1 MKLALITAL
10 GAAIAAASF
19 TAAAQTYQWKDATG
33 RTVISDTPPP
43 PGIKGSRAIGN
54 DRPALTTEKPADKD
68 PGAAKSQADKDLEA
82 KKLKQDEKTK
92 AEQKA
97 KEEAKAQEKR
107 EFCEKMRGNVA
118 ALESSQRLT
127 TPSADGT
134 LQYVDTDQRQ
144 QELERITRQLDEHC
158 N

>member
-1 MKLALITAL
+1 MKFALISAL
-10 GAAIAAASF
+10 GVALAAASLPAF
-19 TAAAQTYQWKDATG
+19 AQTYQWKDATG

-43 PGIKGSRAIGN
+43 PGLKGSRAIGN
-54 DRPALTTEKPADKD
+54 DRPAVTTEKPADKD
-68 PGAAKSQADKDLEA
+68 AGTAKSQADKELEA
-82 KKLKQDEKTK
+82 KKLKQDAKTK

-97 KEEAKAQEKR
+97 KEEAKAQEKQ
-107 EFCEKMRGNVA
+107 EFCEKMRRNVA

-134 LQYVDTDQRQ
+134 LQYVDSDQRQ

>member
-1 MKLALITAL
+1 MKFALITAL
-10 GAAIAAASF
+10 GVAVAA
-19 TAAAQTYQWKDATG
+19 TTLPAAAQTYQWKDATG

-43 PGIKGSRAIGN
+43 PSIKGSRAIAGE
-54 DRPALTTEKPADKD
+54 RALPTTEKPVDKD
-68 PGAAKSQADKDLEA
+68 AGAAKSQADKDLEA

-97 KEEAKAQEKR
+97 KEEARVKETQ

-134 LQYVDTDQRQ
+134 LQYIDTDQRQ
-144 QELERITRQLDEHC
+144 LELERITRQLDEHC
-158 N
+158 K